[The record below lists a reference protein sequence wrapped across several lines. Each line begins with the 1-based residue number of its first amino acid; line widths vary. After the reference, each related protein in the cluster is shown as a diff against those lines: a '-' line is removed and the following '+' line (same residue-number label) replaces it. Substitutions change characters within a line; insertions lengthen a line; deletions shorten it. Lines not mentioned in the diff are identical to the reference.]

1 MFAIIILLV
10 LGAIAVYAVLTYNSL
25 ISTKKQI
32 KASIQEIGNQLKR
45 QTELIPN
52 LTEAAKGFMEQER
65 AIFDK
70 LTEARKSVM
79 AAAESGSLDAM
90 TKASDQ
96 VRAALAPI
104 RAVFESNPQLQSQ
117 EIVKNLMDNLRDTS
131 DKVSYARR
139 LLIDLVADF
148 NTKIATFPGLL
159 FAKLFGFKEEKGIT
173 TPEEGA
179 HVEVSKEETVAPKID
194 LTSDDKSDK

>member
-159 FAKLFGFKEEKGIT
+159 FAKLFGFKDEKGIT

-179 HVEVSKEETVAPKID
+179 HVEVSKEETQAPKID
-194 LTSDDKSDK
+194 LTSDKK